1 MQRNQVAFLNNADN
15 SINLGSNMEYDTK
28 WYEFT
33 DNNNAII
40 VLQCYNNADKSP
52 NIGFNKEY
60 DTYILCQICTY
71 KTDAAVYA
79 YNMYCNVFI

>member
-1 MQRNQVAFLNNADN
+1 
-15 SINLGSNMEYDTK
+15 MEYDTK

-33 DNNNAII
+33 NNNNAII

-71 KTDAAVYA
+71 KTDVAVYA
-79 YNMYCNVFI
+79 